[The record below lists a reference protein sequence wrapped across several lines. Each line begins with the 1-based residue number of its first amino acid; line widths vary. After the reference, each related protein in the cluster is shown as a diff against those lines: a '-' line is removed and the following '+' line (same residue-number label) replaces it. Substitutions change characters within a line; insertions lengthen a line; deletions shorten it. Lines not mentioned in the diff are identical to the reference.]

1 MACFW
6 KNERN
11 AVEVCLSEVGN
22 YVYIGY
28 EAPDP
33 YDSLIEVARDL
44 SGYAK
49 IALPDGL
56 PGNGAMYSKRRYVYS
71 PHYDTVPNPNT
82 VTISRHDGAGVFSEI
97 SGIPTGLAANAK
109 EVIYAAGKLRAI
121 NEDAGFVDSLY
132 ESDDGETWAM
142 APGSVSFPRASGGYP
157 AYYTVLGGRLISM
170 RYGAATSSV
179 YALNYSDDGGAT
191 WSAGTGSNVSGLGNT
206 PYPFVHSGPNIIAVH
221 GGNIFIGTSG
231 AAWTL
236 YAGLY
241 NDVFTV
247 PKGPR
252 IAASGA
258 GLVVAAGV
266 EASSS
271 DYAFAYSS
279 NHGGSWATRT
289 QVAGGLPDL
298 SNVKALFYD
307 PVSVEFVAFV
317 KRGDTDDFQIYT
329 SPTGQNWTAGIVIP
343 QTSLNSVNVV
353 QVID

>member
-11 AVEVCLSEVGN
+11 AVEVCLREVGN

-28 EAPDP
+28 EDPDP
-33 YDSLIEVARDL
+33 DYSLIEVARDL
-44 SGYAK
+44 SGYVK
-49 IALPDGL
+49 TDFFGSLSTI
-56 PGNGAMYSKRRYVYS
+56 YSKRRHIYQLRYNTA
-71 PHYDTVPNPNT
+71 PNPDTVT
-82 VTISRHDGAGVFSEI
+82 LWRDDGAGVFSEVT
-97 SGIPTGLAANAK
+97 GVPTGLTAEAH

-132 ESDDGETWAM
+132 ESEDGEAWTM
-142 APGSVSFPRASGGYP
+142 VPGSVSFPRASAGYP
-157 AYYTVLGGRLISM
+157 GYYTVLGGRLIVA
-170 RYGAATSSV
+170 RAGGATSSA

-221 GGNIFIGTSG
+221 GGNIFISTNG

-266 EASSS
+266 EASSA

-279 NHGGSWATRT
+279 NHGTSWATRT

-298 SNVKALFYD
+298 SDVKALFWD
-307 PVSVEFVAFV
+307 PVSTEFVVFV
-317 KRGDTDDFQIYT
+317 ERGDISGTFQIYT
-329 SPTGQNWTAGIVIP
+329 SPTGQTWTAGIVIP
-343 QTSLNSVNVV
+343 EIVQAPT